1 MVRKIMA
8 LLMAVVLIMALS
20 VAVSATENGQ
30 AWLVVEPDEGTTVSL
45 KVDTAV
51 TDGVI
56 TVTYDAAAL
65 TYGGI
70 TVAEGQVANYAVN
83 AQTPGTLRIG
93 WVGPG
98 AEVSAD
104 GAVLITLE
112 FTGTEQTNSVTL
124 TGTVHS
130 ADGADLALGQTQV
143 LEKPV
148 PPTTAPTEAEPTVPG
163 ETQKPT
169 EGDDSPSVETGDR
182 SMVPAAVMV
191 ALLAL
196 TGTALMVKR
205 GWQR

>member
-1 MVRKIMA
+1 MVRKMTA
-8 LLMAVVLIMALS
+8 LLMAAALIMALTA
-20 VAVSATENGQ
+20 AVSAAENGQ

-98 AEVSAD
+98 AEVPAD

-112 FTGTEQTNSVTL
+112 FTGTEQTNSVTM
-124 TGTVHS
+124 TGTVHC
-130 ADGADLALGQTQV
+130 ADGADLTLGQTQV
-143 LEKPV
+143 LEKLV
-148 PPTTAPTEAEPTVPG
+148 PPTTAPTTPS

-182 SMVPAAVMV
+182 SMVPAAVIA